1 MKVRTTIAGTPLRA
15 RLTALCW
22 GALTLLA
29 PVAISACSGSSSSP
43 TVPTFTPTVSISGSI
58 TAPASGGSSTS
69 PDAGTSSAGTPG
81 VSSSSPV
88 DTATGVATATVTTTV
103 TEPAPTPTSEI
114 PTAAPPTGGGGT
126 AGLQDGLLFVLG
138 VAAILIGAGSI
149 LYRKRLTRRR

>member
-58 TAPASGGSSTS
+58 TAPASGGASTS
-69 PDAGTSSAGTPG
+69 PNVSTSSPGTPG
-81 VSSSSPV
+81 VSSSSPA
-88 DTATGVATATVTTTV
+88 DTATATATVTTTV
-103 TEPAPTPTSEI
+103 TEPAPSPTSEL
-114 PTAAPPTGGGGT
+114 PTAAPVTGGGGT

-138 VAAILIGAGSI
+138 AAAIVAGAGSI
-149 LYRKRLTRRR
+149 LYRKRLARRR